1 MVLIA
6 VMCSTAKSSMSK
18 VEFHRVVTSRGIIRS
33 VVLRSWRMENHSGR
47 RIVVEFLIAK
57 ATFRNCNGLEN
68 KIIIYI
74 FVIIPWSTTI

>member
-1 MVLIA
+1 
-6 VMCSTAKSSMSK
+6 
-18 VEFHRVVTSRGIIRS
+18 
-33 VVLRSWRMENHSGR
+33 VLRSWRMENHSGR